1 MAQLKPGDKAPD
13 FRLED
18 QNGKKIK
25 LADFK
30 GRKLLVYFYPKAQT
44 SG

>member
-1 MAQLKPGDKAPD
+1 MAQLKVGDKAPD
-13 FRLED
+13 FKLED
-18 QNGKKIK
+18 QNRKTIK

-30 GRKLLVYFYPKAQT
+30 GRKLLVYFYPKAET